1 MFFHGST
8 IGRKMQKATRI
19 PSSTLAPVIFIALDI
34 ESQLAKRRQHR
45 LDADGVHA
53 ARVRALGAAALAA
66 AHPCDIAL
74 EQRALVAAREVGNR
88 DLSERRLAPEAAAAE
103 QHVGARS
110 VERDGRR
117 LGQLRYVRD

>member
-45 LDADGVHA
+45 RDADGVHA
-53 ARVRALGAAALAA
+53 ARVGALGAGALAA
-66 AHPCDIAL
+66 AHPFDIAL
-74 EQRALVAAREVGNR
+74 EQRCLVAAREGCNR
-88 DLSERRLAPEAAAAE
+88 DLPERLLAPEAAAAE
-103 QHVGARS
+103 QHIRA
-110 VERDGRR
+110 
-117 LGQLRYVRD
+117 

>member
-45 LDADGVHA
+45 LDADGMHA
-53 ARVRALGAAALAA
+53 TRVGALGAGALAA
-66 AHPCDIAL
+66 AHPFDFAL
-74 EQRALVAAREVGNR
+74 EQRALVAARKVRHR
-88 DLSERRLAPEAAAAE
+88 DLAERRFAPEAAAA
-103 QHVGARS
+103 
-110 VERDGRR
+110 
-117 LGQLRYVRD
+117 